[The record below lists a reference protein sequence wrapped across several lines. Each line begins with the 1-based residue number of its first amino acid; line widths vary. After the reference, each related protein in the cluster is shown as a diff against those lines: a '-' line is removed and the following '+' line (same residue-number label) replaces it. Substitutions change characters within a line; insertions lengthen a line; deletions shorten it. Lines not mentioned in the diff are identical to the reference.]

1 MTKLSDLNPNK
12 KNPRKI
18 DEKRLDQLQDDLLE
32 LGDLSGIVFNSKL
45 DTLVGGHQR
54 KKVFDRIKSEV
65 VITKTLDKPDFQGTT
80 KLGKVIVN
88 GAEYSYREVSWD
100 EKTHDKAMLKA
111 NDNAGSWDDDI
122 RRKHWSDEQMEDWGI
137 GEDCWV
143 ANIDYSLLDD
153 EEIESIHKD
162 MISNVKSAIQI
173 EFNAEDFEEA
183 KKIVL
188 DCRKKNIYM
197 GKYIMES
204 LKNAL
209 NEI

>member
-122 RRKHWSDEQMEDWGI
+122 RKQHWSDEQMEEWGI
-137 GEDCWV
+137 SDDIWKTNEIINENEEINIDDLDDNSVLKLEFTGEDYLEV
-143 ANIDYSLLDD
+143 LERLNNIREGNESN
-153 EEIESIHKD
+153 ESI
-162 MISNVKSAIQI
+162 
-173 EFNAEDFEEA
+173 FF
-183 KKIVL
+183 KI
-188 DCRKKNIYM
+188 
-197 GKYIMES
+197 
-204 LKNAL
+204 LKNY
-209 NEI
+209 ESKS